1 MHSEIREWDA
11 KVSSK
16 LTALQMVNQRE
27 QNPVRKWT
35 KDTNMEF
42 PEEKIQKT
50 D

>member
-1 MHSEIREWDA
+1 
-11 KVSSK
+11 
-16 LTALQMVNQRE
+16 MVTQWG

-35 KDTNMEF
+35 KDMNMEF

>member
-1 MHSEIREWDA
+1 
-11 KVSSK
+11 
-16 LTALQMVNQRE
+16 MVNQRE